1 MKKLFIFVR
10 MKRRLLRMQR
20 YFIARENLVKVTGWF
35 KVAWIFKHWNR
46 NVRIGKIENNIMQIP
61 VDNPFILCYPTE
73 GLKPLPKTAG
83 LEYKFQLT
91 QCACRG
97 M

>member
-20 YFIARENLVKVTGWF
+20 YFIAREN
-35 KVAWIFKHWNR
+35 
-46 NVRIGKIENNIMQIP
+46 NIIQIP